1 MSLTLA
7 SSHSLDCAARL
18 LRPCHHLYHAPAPTV
33 PALSCVVLHP
43 ENCTSLGA
51 CSTQDEPAFCGL
63 ASIAMVLNAL
73 SIDPKRP
80 WKGSWRWFHEELLDC
95 CLPLNK
101 VAVEGVVLTQVG
113 RG

>member
-1 MSLTLA
+1 MSYC
-7 SSHSLDCAARL
+7 S
-18 LRPCHHLYHAPAPTV
+18 
-33 PALSCVVLHP
+33 
-43 ENCTSLGA
+43 

-80 WKGSWRWFHEELLDC
+80 WKGSWRWFHEQLLDC

-101 VAVEGVVLTQVG
+101 VAQDGVVLTQVG
-113 RG
+113 VVLTQVGGG